1 MIGNEQVTV
10 RASDLPT
17 AGSHAG
23 ESLRT
28 AHLVQ
33 QLPVYVQQTRSIGI
47 FTDKMRLPKLV
58 IQRLSVQK
66 VSLNRDAKHCPPFS
80 SIQLPHNARVQNLAL
95 TKMLRG
101 AGRPGN
107 PGRIRIRQVDAAREP
122 GYECMNR

>member
-1 MIGNEQVTV
+1 MSELEFDGVVRKKLDLRTCLFVGYAAIARPACRNRMIGNEQVTV
-10 RASDLPT
+10 WASDLPT

-23 ESLRT
+23 KSLRT

-66 VSLNRDAKHCPPFS
+66 VSLSTGAEHCPTFS
-80 SIQLPHNARVQNLAL
+80 DSFH
-95 TKMLRG
+95 TT
-101 AGRPGN
+101 
-107 PGRIRIRQVDAAREP
+107 
-122 GYECMNR
+122 